1 MAATTKKPA
10 KSKQTKL
17 DESVEEQNQ
26 LLADANKATSVV
38 ANGLNKSIFA
48 MGIKTSFED
57 IFGTD
62 FEKLTL
68 DEVSNKLSQNEE
80 KYDAKSYKKAKQYLL
95 VQKKKRSNK

>member
-1 MAATTKKPA
+1 
-10 KSKQTKL
+10 
-17 DESVEEQNQ
+17 
-26 LLADANKATSVV
+26 
-38 ANGLNKSIFA
+38 